1 MLIAFPSLMLN
12 VFQDSARANNTL
24 EFRVKN
30 LDNITNIIPK
40 PSLLLQ

>member
-12 VFQDSARANNTL
+12 VLMDSGRTNNPL

-30 LDNITNIIPK
+30 LDNIINLIPK
-40 PSLLLQ
+40 PSLLIQ